1 MTKQLQTRLLPAL
14 TIVVIALA
22 LAFTG
27 CKKHAPKEAPP
38 PPPPPKV
45 EEVKPTPP
53 PPPDTTGQA
62 EREMRAAMEADKG
75 KIQSVYF
82 DFDKSDIR
90 ADQRT
95 AVSTNAD
102 LFRKWTQWQVSI
114 EGNCD
119 ERGTEEYNL
128 ALGERRANA
137 GKSAL
142 VAAGIDAGRISTIS
156 YGKDRPMDN
165 GHTEAS
171 WSKNRRDDFK
181 VK

>member
-1 MTKQLQTRLLPAL
+1 MTKQFRNRALP
-14 TIVVIALA
+14 IVAVLIIALA
-22 LAFTG
+22 FAATG

-45 EEVKPTPP
+45 ETVTPPP

-62 EREMRAAMEADKG
+62 EREMRAAMEADRG
-75 KIQSVYF
+75 RIQSVYF

-95 AVSTNAD
+95 SVSTDAD
-102 LFRKWTQWQVSI
+102 IFRKWTQWQVVV

-119 ERGTEEYNL
+119 ERGTAEYNL
-128 ALGERRANA
+128 ALGERRATA
-137 GKSAL
+137 GKNAL
-142 VAAGIDAGRISTIS
+142 VAAGVDAARVSTVS
-156 YGKDRPMDN
+156 YGKERPTDP
-165 GHTEAS
+165 GHTEAA